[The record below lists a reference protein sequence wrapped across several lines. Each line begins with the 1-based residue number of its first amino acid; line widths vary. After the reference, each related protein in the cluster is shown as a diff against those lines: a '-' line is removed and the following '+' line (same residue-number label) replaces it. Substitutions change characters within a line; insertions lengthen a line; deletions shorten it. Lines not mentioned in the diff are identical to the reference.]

1 MSPVFRIFGNFF
13 LLFPSQQ
20 ACNSFVSCTCD
31 VRTRIFDIHMNIRS
45 ERKVVHASIYSLAF
59 EKEKDVEKIAILGR
73 NYNFLNRRPISLW
86 IVEYWKSVGRR
97 DRREA
102 YRWEH
107 FFEGGNLARYLLATI
122 YLPLPGV
129 GRRRELSCWWIGLE
143 IVDYD
148 RVTPARIWNAKTE
161 TGSGCER
168 GISSQRYWADSWT
181 TPSLH
186 GWSLDIFQTRRFGGS
201 FAQLRDF
208 DEQPSFRSTSGK
220 GQREGM
226 RPHRSLSP
234 SISPQFSGSVV
245 ESSSHRNESK
255 SLPSTSPFSHRHTW
269 SRSAFQGQREGQG
282 NREQARFRK
291 GGRGKGRGE
300 FLNLSSKR
308 VCSWGLMEHRAR
320 DQIKRE
326 GFPVISAA

>member
-1 MSPVFRIFGNFF
+1 
-13 LLFPSQQ
+13 
-20 ACNSFVSCTCD
+20 
-31 VRTRIFDIHMNIRS
+31 MNIRS

-168 GISSQRYWADSWT
+168 GILSQRYWADSWT

-255 SLPSTSPFSHRHTW
+255 SLPSISTIFSSPYLVSIRFSGAER
-269 SRSAFQGQREGQG
+269 GG
-282 NREQARFRK
+282 NREQVRFRK

-300 FLNLSSKR
+300 FLNLSSKRRRR

>member
-308 VCSWGLMEHRAR
+308 RR
-320 DQIKRE
+320 
-326 GFPVISAA
+326 GFVVGV